1 MKKEFA
7 VLQACLA
14 AAAKIVRRNFGKVG
28 YELKGKA
35 NLVTKADVASQKAV
49 LALIKKNFPTH
60 DYLAEENGIKSTGAD
75 YTWVIDP
82 IDGTTNFAHTFPQ
95 CSVSIALFYKNEPVL
110 GGVVN
115 PATGETFLA
124 QKGKGATLNGKKI
137 HVSKTA
143 KLEQSLLVT
152 GFPYDR
158 FARLPKLLNR
168 FGRFLNSCHDVRRLG
183 SAALDLCWL
192 AAGRLDG
199 YWEDNLNPWDVGAG
213 VLILQEAGGKVTDYS
228 GKKYQK
234 IKDFGHTLLATNGKI
249 HTQMLKIIKE
259 TETELPKI

>member
-1 MKKEFA
+1 MKQEFA
-7 VLQACLA
+7 VLQECLQA
-14 AAAKIVRRNFGKVG
+14 ASKVVRRHFGKVG

-49 LALIKKNFPTH
+49 LDIIRKRFPRH
-60 DYLAEENGIKSTGAD
+60 DYLAEEDAVKNTGAD

-95 CSVSIALFYKNEPVL
+95 CSVSVALFYKNEPVL
-110 GGVVN
+110 GGVAN
-115 PATGETFLA
+115 PATDETFLA

-143 KLEQSLLVT
+143 KLAQALLVT
-152 GFPYDR
+152 GFPY
-158 FARLPKLLNR
+158 NR
-168 FGRFLNSCHDVRRLG
+168 FTRMPELLTRFEGFLNSCHDVRRLG

-192 AAGRLDG
+192 AAGRTDG

-213 VLILQEAGGKVTDYS
+213 ILILQEAGGKVTDYS
-228 GKKYQK
+228 GKKYK
-234 IKDFGHTLLATNGKI
+234 KLPDYGRTMLASNGKI
-249 HTQMLKIIKE
+249 HAQMLQIIRK
-259 TETELPKI
+259 TEPRP

>member
-228 GKKYQK
+228 GKKYK
-234 IKDFGHTLLATNGKI
+234 TIKDFGHTLLATNGKI

-259 TETELPKI
+259 TENELPKI